1 MSLAFALLDLKR
13 FKAVNDTYGHPIG
26 DQVLKTMS
34 NMLKKRLRMTDLI
47 GRSCGED
54 FAVALPDVS
63 PSNAR
68 LVLDKVR
75 DAFSK
80 IQLIRA
86 GGVFTVTMS
95 RGVAMFPDFEDVP
108 TTDEGRRPSALR
120 GQSERPEPNRTRRTL
135 DRRQAHCRRL
145 ITLPVPAFSSRFSHP
160 NLRTS
165 ASAAPIRTG
174 TSIRRP
180 SRRS

>member
-47 GRSCGED
+47 GRYCGEH

-75 DAFSK
+75 EAFSK
-80 IQLIRA
+80 I
-86 GGVFTVTMS
+86 
-95 RGVAMFPDFEDVP
+95 
-108 TTDEGRRPSALR
+108 
-120 GQSERPEPNRTRRTL
+120 
-135 DRRQAHCRRL
+135 
-145 ITLPVPAFSSRFSHP
+145 
-160 NLRTS
+160 
-165 ASAAPIRTG
+165 
-174 TSIRRP
+174 
-180 SRRS
+180 

>member
-1 MSLAFALLDLKR
+1 MS
-13 FKAVNDTYGHPIG
+13 HPIG

-34 NMLKKRLRMTDLI
+34 NMLKQRLRMTDLI
-47 GRSCGED
+47 GRYGGEE

-63 PSNAR
+63 PSNAV

-75 DAFSK
+75 EAFSK

-108 TTDEGRRPSALR
+108 TTDETADQALYEAKAKGRNQIVL
-120 GQSERPEPNRTRRTL
+120 
-135 DRRQAHCRRL
+135 
-145 ITLPVPAFSSRFSHP
+145 
-160 NLRTS
+160 
-165 ASAAPIRTG
+165 AAPQTAGKRTAEG
-174 TSIRRP
+174 
-180 SRRS
+180 

>member
-26 DQVLKTMS
+26 NQVLKTMS

-75 DAFSK
+75 EAFSQIK
-80 IQLIRA
+80 QIHA
-86 GGVFTVTMS
+86 GGEFNVTMS
-95 RGVAMFPDFEDVP
+95 CGVAMFPDFEDVP
-108 TTDEGRRPSALR
+108 SLTEAADQALYEAKAKGRNQVVL
-120 GQSERPEPNRTRRTL
+120 
-135 DRRQAHCRRL
+135 
-145 ITLPVPAFSSRFSHP
+145 
-160 NLRTS
+160 
-165 ASAAPIRTG
+165 AAPQTAGKRTAEG
-174 TSIRRP
+174 
-180 SRRS
+180 